1 MIFAGDHIKTPH
13 TVPSTA
19 REMSHTEPPT
29 EALFFHLPQ
38 VETYWRDMAGA
49 YRDMAPEGFRELLL
63 SLPPHPR
70 LPRRHRPQGHG
81 ESPFFPPLQQDQQ
94 MS

>member
-1 MIFAGDHIKTPH
+1 MF
-13 TVPSTA
+13 
-19 REMSHTEPPT
+19 HTEPPT

-63 SLPPHPR
+63 SLPPASPAAAPAPGPR
-70 LPRRHRPQGHG
+70 
-81 ESPFFPPLQQDQQ
+81 
-94 MS
+94 